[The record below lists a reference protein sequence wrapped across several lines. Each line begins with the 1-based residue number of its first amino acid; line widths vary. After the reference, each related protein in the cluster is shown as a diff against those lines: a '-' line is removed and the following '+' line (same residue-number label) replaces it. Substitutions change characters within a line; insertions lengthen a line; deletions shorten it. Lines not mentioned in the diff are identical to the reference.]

1 MDDKHKQKLPDQL
14 ARKPAAMDTVRE
26 FLQYRVW
33 GAEPEDVQRGDA
45 SLQAV
50 NPYRLSQII
59 DALEDLPAAAQ
70 PAGTLSQ
77 LVMIDGN
84 QMLMDESD
92 DSARA
97 WLRELA
103 AQMRD
108 WTTGAAGA

>member
-1 MDDKHKQKLPDQL
+1 MDDKRKQQLAEQL

-26 FLQYRVW
+26 FLQYQVW
-33 GAEPEDVQRGDA
+33 GAEPEDVQRSVVG
-45 SLQAV
+45 LQAV
-50 NPYRLSQII
+50 NPYRVTQII
-59 DALEDLPAAAQ
+59 DALEKVAAADH

-92 DSARA
+92 DGARA

-103 AQMRD
+103 AQMRG
-108 WTTGAAGA
+108 WTTGPAGT